1 MAPTPLNFETL
12 ERRTSPNDYLVC
24 PPGYCRRT
32 KADRESPTFPVP
44 AQELRR
50 RVIALL
56 SRTPR
61 TVILFADERR
71 IVAEQ
76 RSRLFGFP
84 DRIDAEVVPDGENSA
99 MLAIYSRSRY
109 GYYDLG
115 ANRRR
120 VEEWLRKFYP

>member
-1 MAPTPLNFETL
+1 VT
-12 ERRTSPNDYLVC
+12 
-24 PPGYCRRT
+24 
-32 KADRESPTFPVP
+32 
-44 AQELRR
+44 
-50 RVIALL
+50 ALL
-56 SRTPR
+56 ARTPR
-61 TVILFADERR
+61 TLILFADDRR

-84 DRIDAEVVPDGENSA
+84 DRIDVEVVPDGEHSA

-120 VEEWLRKFYP
+120 VEEWLRRIYLKTE